1 MTFSVVIV
9 TTQITNDKELLARSR
24 ALLRPVY
31 PEDGFAPQL
40 RGVIQLHLFL
50 DAGAVCFDGRRTQV
64 KFRTDLAGRTAAS
77 DQLEDFQFTIRQLLY
92 SHHLLLT
99 VAGKITQNLSC
110 YLLAKVD
117 LPGQYSAQGGHD
129 F

>member
-9 TTQITNDKELLARSR
+9 TTPITNDQELLARSR
-24 ALLRPVY
+24 ALLRPVH

-50 DAGAVCFDGRRTQV
+50 DAGAVCFNGRRTQV
-64 KFRTDLAGRTAAS
+64 EFRTDLAGRTAAS
-77 DQLEDFQFTIRQLLY
+77 DQFEDLQFTVRQSLY
-92 SHHLLLT
+92 SRHLLLT
-99 VAGKITQNLSC
+99 VAGKITKNLRC
-110 YLLAKVD
+110 HLLAKVD
-117 LPGQYSAQGGHD
+117 LTGQYLAQGGHD